1 MSRESRKVFSILITI
16 TLLLRSV
23 TIILIAFIVT
33 LARRK
38 EREKTIC
45 GTHFP
50 RRRSRIYST
59 LWSSFVRIPGAR
71 KEKTDLSHTLS
82 SQHISSITE

>member
-38 EREKTIC
+38 EREKTLC
-45 GTHFP
+45 GTRFP
-50 RRRSRIYST
+50 RRRSRIS
-59 LWSSFVRIPGAR
+59 
-71 KEKTDLSHTLS
+71 
-82 SQHISSITE
+82 

>member
-1 MSRESRKVFSILITI
+1 MSRESRKVFSILITLL
-16 TLLLRSV
+16 LLLRSV

-45 GTHFP
+45 CTRFP

-59 LWSSFVRIPGAR
+59 LSGVVSSEFLAP
-71 KEKTDLSHTLS
+71 EKKRL
-82 SQHISSITE
+82 ISLTHSPRNTSPR

>member
-1 MSRESRKVFSILITI
+1 MSRESRKVFSILITL
-16 TLLLRSV
+16 LLLRRSV
-23 TIILIAFIVT
+23 TILIAFIVT

-59 LWSSFVRIPGAR
+59 LSGVVSSEFLAP
-71 KEKTDLSHTLS
+71 EKKRL
-82 SQHISSITE
+82 ISLTHSPRNTSPR

>member
-1 MSRESRKVFSILITI
+1 MSRESRKVFSILITL
-16 TLLLRSV
+16 LLLRRSV
-23 TIILIAFIVT
+23 TILIAFIVT

-50 RRRSRIYST
+50 SRRSRIY
-59 LWSSFVRIPGAR
+59 
-71 KEKTDLSHTLS
+71 
-82 SQHISSITE
+82 

>member
-16 TLLLRSV
+16 LLLLRRV
-23 TIILIAFIVT
+23 TILIAFIVT

-50 RRRSRIYST
+50 RRRRRIYST
-59 LWSSFVRIPGAR
+59 LWSSFVRIPFGA
-71 KEKTDLSHTLS
+71 EKTDLSHTLD
-82 SQHISSITE
+82 SQHIYSIIIE

>member
-16 TLLLRSV
+16 TLLLLRSV
-23 TIILIAFIVT
+23 TILIAFIVT

-38 EREKTIC
+38 EREKTLC
-45 GTHFP
+45 GTRFP

-59 LWSSFVRIPGAR
+59 LWSSFVRIPD
-71 KEKTDLSHTLS
+71 KTDLSHTLS

>member
-16 TLLLRSV
+16 TLLLLRRSV
-23 TIILIAFIVT
+23 TILIAFIVT

-38 EREKTIC
+38 EREKTLC
-45 GTHFP
+45 GTRFP

-59 LWSSFVRIPGAR
+59 HSSSFVRIPAQTR
-71 KEKTDLSHTLS
+71 L
-82 SQHISSITE
+82 ISLTHSTQ

>member
-16 TLLLRSV
+16 LLLLLRSV
-23 TIILIAFIVT
+23 TIILIACIVT

-38 EREKTIC
+38 EREKTLC

-50 RRRSRIYST
+50 RRRRRIY
-59 LWSSFVRIPGAR
+59 
-71 KEKTDLSHTLS
+71 
-82 SQHISSITE
+82 

>member
-16 TLLLRSV
+16 LLLLLRSV
-23 TIILIAFIVT
+23 TIILIACIVT

-38 EREKTIC
+38 EREKTLC

-50 RRRSRIYST
+50 RRRRRIYKRLSGVVSSEFQKRPISLTRST
-59 LWSSFVRIPGAR
+59 RNTS
-71 KEKTDLSHTLS
+71 T
-82 SQHISSITE
+82 Q